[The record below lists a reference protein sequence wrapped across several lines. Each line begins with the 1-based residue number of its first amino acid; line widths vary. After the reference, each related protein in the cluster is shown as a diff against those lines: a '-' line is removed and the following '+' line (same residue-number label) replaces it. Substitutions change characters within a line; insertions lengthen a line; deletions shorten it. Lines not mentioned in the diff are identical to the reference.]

1 MFADKTKIHK
11 ELSDRFRNESDLT
24 VSMMTRA
31 ISDLDISNPAALD
44 VMYEDVMFFT
54 GDWPESEGWGSSD
67 TAAVIRSVKETLIS
81 NGYLKDSVMSTP
93 ADVADFSGT
102 TKFQTGYTETVIRNQ
117 WASAWTDTK
126 GILRWCVNDAI
137 PFDDMLADFRS
148 LGLIDEDVQLGS
160 NLLRELENEEF
171 WAKQGFLQPREA

>member
-67 TAAVIRSVKETLIS
+67 SRICVNSVKETLIACE
-81 NGYLKDSVMSTP
+81 YLMV
-93 ADVADFSGT
+93 VA
-102 TKFQTGYTETVIRNQ
+102 
-117 WASAWTDTK
+117 
-126 GILRWCVNDAI
+126 
-137 PFDDMLADFRS
+137 
-148 LGLIDEDVQLGS
+148 
-160 NLLRELENEEF
+160 
-171 WAKQGFLQPREA
+171 

>member
-67 TAAVIRSVKETLIS
+67 TAALIQSVKATLIS
-81 NGYLKDSVMSTP
+81 NGYL
-93 ADVADFSGT
+93 
-102 TKFQTGYTETVIRNQ
+102 
-117 WASAWTDTK
+117 
-126 GILRWCVNDAI
+126 
-137 PFDDMLADFRS
+137 
-148 LGLIDEDVQLGS
+148 
-160 NLLRELENEEF
+160 
-171 WAKQGFLQPREA
+171 REAA